1 MNILRLTLKKRW
13 FDMILSGNKLEEYRE
28 IKPYWEK
35 RLVNDKKC
43 VILDS
48 VQSFGGKTDWKH
60 FDAIEFIN
68 GYNPNSP
75 RFTIE
80 CKGIE
85 VNYGLQKW
93 GAVSGVK
100 YFVIKLGSII
110 ELPLKNNNK
119 YSK

>member
-13 FDMILSGNKLEEYRE
+13 FDMIQSGEKLEEYRE
-28 IKPYWEK
+28 IKPYWGK
-35 RLVNDKKC
+35 RLINEKIRK
-43 VILDS
+43 LE
-48 VQSFGGKTDWKH
+48 WKQ
-60 FDAIEFIN
+60 FDAIEFVN
-68 GYNPNSP
+68 DYSANSP

-100 YFVIKLGSII
+100 YFVIKLGKII
-110 ELPLKNNNK
+110 NQ
-119 YSK
+119 